1 MVDWRKTS
9 ISGLFIDG
17 QVRNILILRHISG
30 KNQSPCVKK
39 QNRKLKSLTN
49 KHAGQSKT

>member
-17 QVRNILILRHISG
+17 QVRNILIIRHISG
-30 KNQSPCVKK
+30 E
-39 QNRKLKSLTN
+39 KSLC
-49 KHAGQSKT
+49 KKTKQKTKKPN